1 MSGRKT
7 KEITFN
13 IKDRGRAHTG
23 VSRDNVD
30 YKTWIDLINSPAT
43 QESIETGSM
52 IGYYGHQLRIMF
64 GLDVPETV
72 IVGGK
77 QISISP
83 AVRTISK
90 TCDSDGNVTHRL
102 EFLDTPEGEF
112 ALQKYRAKIGGFSD
126 VNDFKKIDGI
136 IYPTVHFGSDYVL
149 QPNYVTNIG
158 DGVLLDSVHGDIVR
172 SNAEIGLLEM
182 YDAIHSTNHMR
193 MIVEETADLN
203 NQLENSVFEL
213 QQKKQ
218 QRERLQ
224 SIREEKMLDNAICPT
239 MDINEYMEQ
248 GKRFM
253 DSVVYGV
260 ETTEKD
266 SQLKKISGANL
277 GGFFGGL
284 FG

>member
-13 IKDRGRAHTG
+13 IKERGRAHTG

-30 YKTWIDLINSPAT
+30 YKTWINLINSPAT

-90 TCDSDGNVTHRL
+90 KCDEDGNVTHRL

-136 IYPTVHFGSDYVL
+136 VYPTAHFGSDYVL
-149 QPNYVTNIG
+149 QPNYVTNMG

-172 SNAEIGLLEM
+172 SSAEIGLLEM
-182 YDAIHSTNHMR
+182 YDAIHSTNYMR

-203 NQLENSVFEL
+203 NQLENSVLEL

-224 SIREEKMLDNAICPT
+224 AQRTESMLDSALCPT
-239 MDINEYMEQ
+239 VDIDEYMEQ

-253 DSVVYGV
+253 DSVVHGEKPK
-260 ETTEKD
+260 ETDPRLEKA
-266 SQLKKISGANL
+266 KGAGF